1 MRATLTPSQEIG
13 AYRVAELL
21 GEGGMGAV
29 YRAVHRPSGRQVALK
44 VFDAEGVRVENEA
57 RIQASLAHPHI
68 AAMHEYFEDRGLRC
82 LVMELVPGETLAQ
95 RIARGPLAAGDALAL
110 LAEVAGAAGHMHRRG
125 IVHRDLTASN
135 IRVTPDGRV
144 KVLDFGIAKLEHLK
158 GVTEAGHVIGTPAY
172 LSPEQL
178 RTGRGT
184 PRSDVWALGVL
195 LFEMLT
201 GRWPFAG
208 ASPSD
213 VSRAIHTARSREFTA
228 VLPVGHPDRARVAS
242 ILERCLTIDPRGR
255 FPHGDALRDAL
266 VADRTHSSHPAHDN
280 RTHPRVRYPRP
291 HHVALTALI
300 LAAALGLFTWCSGG
314 AEAETTVHRIDV
326 SEGVA
331 EVVING
337 SRRGRTPFDY
347 EAARD
352 ETVTIELRQPG
363 FLPVRERFVVTER
376 PFWTFSMRRER

>member
-1 MRATLTPSQEIG
+1 MRATLTANQEIG

-44 VFDAEGVRVENEA
+44 VFDGDGVRVENEA

-82 LVMELVPGETLAQ
+82 LVMELVPGESLAQ
-95 RIARGPLAAGDALAL
+95 RVARGPIAAADALAI
-110 LAEVAGAAGHMHRRG
+110 LADVAGAAGHMHRRG
-125 IVHRDLTASN
+125 IVHRDLKPSN
-135 IRVTPDGRV
+135 IRITPDGHV
-144 KVLDFGIAKLEHLK
+144 KVLDFGIAKIEHLK

-178 RTGRGT
+178 RTGRAT
-184 PRSDVWALGVL
+184 PRSDVWSLGVL

-201 GRWPFAG
+201 GRLPFGG
-208 ASPSD
+208 ATPSD
-213 VSRAIHTARSREFTA
+213 VSRAIHTARAGAFA
-228 VLPVGHPDRARVAS
+228 GALPEGHPDRARVAS
-242 ILERCLTIDPRGR
+242 ILDRCLALDPQER

-266 VADRTHSSHPAHDN
+266 TRHPGRFTHPTRPPSHPTPAPTRTH
-280 RTHPRVRYPRP
+280 
-291 HHVALTALI
+291 LTAL
-300 LAAALGLFTWCSGG
+300 AALVVFAALTLFTCFSGG
-314 AEAETTVHRIDV
+314 ADAETTVHRIDV

-337 SRRGRTPFDY
+337 RHRGRTPFDY

-352 ETVTIELRQPG
+352 ETVTLELRQSG

-376 PFWTFSMRRER
+376 PFWTFSMRRAR

>member
-1 MRATLTPSQEIG
+1 MAMRATLTATQEIG
-13 AYRVAELL
+13 GYRLAELL

-29 YRAVHRPSGRQVALK
+29 YRAVHRATGRQVAIK
-44 VFDAEGVRVENEA
+44 VFEGGEGARFENEA

-95 RIARGPLAAGDALAL
+95 RIGRGPLAPADALSL
-110 LAEVAGAAGHMHRRG
+110 LADAAGAAGHMHRRG

-135 IRVTPDGRV
+135 IRITPDGRV
-144 KVLDFGIAKLEHLK
+144 KVLDFGIAKIEHLK

-178 RTGRGT
+178 RTGRAT
-184 PRSDVWALGVL
+184 PRSDVWSLGVL
-195 LFEMLT
+195 LFEMVT
-201 GRWPFAG
+201 GRLPFHG
-208 ASPSD
+208 SSPSD
-213 VSRAIHTARSREFTA
+213 VSRAIHTARAGEYASA
-228 VLPVGHPDRARVAS
+228 LPAGHPARARVAS
-242 ILERCLTIDPRGR
+242 IVERCLAIDPEQR
-255 FPHGDALRDAL
+255 FPNGNALRDAL
-266 VADRTHSSHPAHDN
+266 TANPSHLTHHHPTHVLTYPRTHCA
-280 RTHPRVRYPRP
+280 
-291 HHVALTALI
+291 AAAAI
-300 LAAALGLFTWCSGG
+300 LVAAALFLFAFFSGG
-314 AEAETTVHRIDV
+314 AAPATTVHRIDV

-331 EVVING
+331 DVVING

-352 ETVTIELRQPG
+352 ETVSLELRQPG